1 VTGIEGKD
9 FENTGRTLDE
19 VPQAWRGDA
28 FHILHGRRGD
38 LPCPRIV
45 ACWQAF
51 FPVEMY
57 LRKMLSSRRWEA
69 FTERKPREKLASL
82 LESVEEAKRKDNEE

>member
-1 VTGIEGKD
+1 
-9 FENTGRTLDE
+9 
-19 VPQAWRGDA
+19 
-28 FHILHGRRGD
+28 
-38 LPCPRIV
+38 
-45 ACWQAF
+45 
-51 FPVEMY
+51 MY